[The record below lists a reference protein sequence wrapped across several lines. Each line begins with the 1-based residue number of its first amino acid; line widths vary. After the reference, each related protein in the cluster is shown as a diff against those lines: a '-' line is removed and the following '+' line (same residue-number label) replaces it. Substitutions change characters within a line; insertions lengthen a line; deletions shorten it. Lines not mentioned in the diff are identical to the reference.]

1 MSGLTCKIKN
11 WLGFG
16 RSKTKLEEENPPKNM
31 SELIERLPE
40 SFHKYMREELP
51 YRRAAAI
58 VFIAIV
64 LGMGTPLWYHT
75 TRTYRAPFETFSE
88 EQVVPLSIQ
97 IRLVV
102 TNESFITEINDVANA
117 VLNKITEGQVKA
129 PLDIH
134 WTVLNQGVRDVGALE
149 SEHISKSDSLDVFV
163 AVVPP
168 EHWSHFSA
176 TVVFLSR
183 GRWALVQYTSD
194 RTKLEERLQSLL
206 WEVMIDV
213 PHLNSIV
220 KRDLREKMQ
229 PWQIAAL
236 SPSHQKRLVWDSAPL
251 SMNYIVQIIHVHD
264 NASPLTVPSD
274 NVIMEVVE
282 VFARRLQH
290 VTRLQI
296 SSEHLWDFEISN
308 FFEVDVQGRLTLSQQ
323 QTERLLKEVDSQLQT
338 VESSFPVLKIL
349 IIEKEE
355 PVVMLDSFG
364 EDSRGAAVASWGA
377 IIPRISLGETLDDAQ
392 PAARVL
398 AALRILLGVDSELP
412 ATWKRA
418 PVPLAEWEIERMRLR
433 AVLDNAMRAMS
444 AVSAL
449 KALTE
454 KITNVVISDD
464 VAAKANDAVRLVKEG
479 LSNREAPQLDKISA
493 GRKLADEALSDP
505 SLLAMLYFPKDQT
518 MAVYLPIMLPTLI
531 PMFGSIIA
539 LCKWALGW
547 S

>member
-1 MSGLTCKIKN
+1 MNGLICRIKN
-11 WLGFG
+11 LIGFG
-16 RSKTKLEEENPPKNM
+16 NGEVKPGEENPPKNM
-31 SELIERLPE
+31 SEVIERLPE

-51 YRRAAAI
+51 YRRAAAL
-58 VFIAIV
+58 VFIVIV

-75 TRTYRAPFETFSE
+75 TRTYRAPFETFPDGQTVS
-88 EQVVPLSIQ
+88 LSVQ
-97 IRLVV
+97 IRLAV
-102 TNESFITEINDVANA
+102 TNESLVTGMNAVAEV
-117 VLNKITEGQVKA
+117 VLNKIMESEVKA

-134 WTVLNQGVRDVGALE
+134 WTVINQGVMDLNYLE
-149 SEHISKSDSLDVFV
+149 NERIRKSDSLEVCV

-168 EHWSHFSA
+168 EQWSHFSA
-176 TVVFLSR
+176 TAVFLGR
-183 GRWALVQYTSD
+183 GRWAFVQYTPD
-194 RTKLEERLQSLL
+194 ANKLEERLQSLI
-206 WEVMIDV
+206 WEVMVDV

-251 SMNYIVQIIHVHD
+251 SMNYVVQVVHVHD
-264 NASPLTVPSD
+264 NASPVDTASD
-274 NVIMEVVE
+274 DIMRIMEL
-282 VFARRLQH
+282 FARRLQH
-290 VTRLQI
+290 VTRLQL
-296 SSEHLWDFEISN
+296 SSEHLWDFDISN
-308 FFEVDVQGRLTLSQQ
+308 FFEVDVQGRLTLPQHA
-323 QTERLLKEVDSQLQT
+323 TERLLKEVDLQLQS

-349 IIEKEE
+349 IIERDE

-377 IIPRISLGETLDDAQ
+377 IIPRICLGETKEDAQ

-398 AALRILLGVDSELP
+398 AALRVLLGVDSELP
-412 ATWKRA
+412 VTWKRA
-418 PVPLAEWEIERMRLR
+418 PVPLAEWEVERMRLR

-454 KITNVVISDD
+454 KITNVVIGDD
-464 VAAKANDAVRLVKEG
+464 VAARANDAVKLVQEG
-479 LSNREAPQLDKISA
+479 LTNPEAPRLDKISA
-493 GRKLADEALSDP
+493 GRTLADEALSHP

-531 PMFGSIIA
+531 PMIGSIIA